1 LAIVLFIKRSKVLS
15 FNFQLSTL
23 NKTKLRPGRFLPW
36 AGAHA
41 KSFIEHCRGKEKRE
55 STELNKMGNINSAEI
70 SSSTGTKDAID
81 LRQKIHSVGLFNDA
95 FVTSMSDKLPEFGY
109 EEGTE
114 EDEKKDA
121 FAMDEEQNLKLKQLM
136 KIFASE
142 SKNVEKVE
150 DFPIFSTEKKSQS
163 GFEVM
168 RQRRA
173 RILIQLFKVDR
184 ILLNI
189 LFSLI

>member
-1 LAIVLFIKRSKVLS
+1 LGF
-15 FNFQLSTL
+15 
-23 NKTKLRPGRFLPW
+23 
-36 AGAHA
+36 AHA
-41 KSFIEHCRGKEKRE
+41 KSFIDLLNIAEAKRR
-55 STELNKMGNINSAEI
+55 TELNKMGNINSAEI

-114 EDEKKDA
+114 EDEKKDV
-121 FAMDEEQNLKLKQLM
+121 FSMDEEQNLKLKQLM

-173 RILIQLFKVDR
+173 RILIQLFKVNR
-184 ILLNI
+184 VLINVR
-189 LFSLI
+189 SL